1 MATTQIVLSLVKLFI
16 MIVPGYVLA
25 NKNIID
31 EHQSKGVTSIITCLT
46 WPCLIVASLQRE
58 FSVGLCINMGI
69 LAAVMVAELAVAC
82 LMSVIIGRCFKLE
95 KNVRYLMMFMLMF
108 GSTGFMGIPVCSAL
122 YGSEGVFYAAL
133 AESVQNVFVFT
144 LGLIMMGRSAGRPAE
159 LSVKNFI
166 NPGFVSVVAG
176 LGLFF
181 ARITLP
187 NVIAVPVE
195 TIGATT
201 SPLVMLVVGYQLG
214 RIGLRE
220 LFSDIRIYVLSAVKL
235 IVTPL
240 IFLVLVRLLF
250 PGMNVL
256 LRSII
261 IETAMP
267 VAACT
272 TIFTRQYDGDVEFA
286 TKGVMLST
294 LLSVITLTGFAL
306 IVEMI

>member
-1 MATTQIVLSLVKLFI
+1 
-16 MIVPGYVLA
+16 
-25 NKNIID
+25 
-31 EHQSKGVTSIITCLT
+31 
-46 WPCLIVASLQRE
+46 
-58 FSVGLCINMGI
+58 
-69 LAAVMVAELAVAC
+69 
-82 LMSVIIGRCFKLE
+82 
-95 KNVRYLMMFMLMF
+95 
-108 GSTGFMGIPVCSAL
+108 
-122 YGSEGVFYAAL
+122 
-133 AESVQNVFVFT
+133 
-144 LGLIMMGRSAGRPAE
+144 
-159 LSVKNFI
+159 
-166 NPGFVSVVAG
+166 
-176 LGLFF
+176 
-181 ARITLP
+181 
-187 NVIAVPVE
+187 
-195 TIGATT
+195 
-201 SPLVMLVVGYQLG
+201 MLVVGYQLG